1 MSVCDAKIR
10 MSGLMPASQKYERN
24 AQMYWSLRD
33 RVRATQD
40 IDRIN
45 SDYICILKA
54 RKLLLTSKTSV
65 A

>member
-1 MSVCDAKIR
+1 